1 MIAQGLVD
9 RLRPRGTARSADR
22 YEAPGA
28 RRRTRGRRLGR
39 RGRIALVCGLAL
51 VALLVGC
58 WFWFR
63 DSSLVLASHVTVEG
77 ESGPDAARIRETLKS
92 AAHTMSTLD
101 VDANKLRSAVAPYP
115 IVKDVEVT
123 TQFPHGMRIHVVEQL
138 AVGAIEAGGRKL
150 AVAPDGTLLHDVVVS
165 RSLPLIPL
173 RVPPGGARV
182 TDANALGA
190 IRLLAAAPH
199 RLRSKISEVTTVSGH
214 GLVAQL
220 RNGPAV
226 YFGVAGCVRGARRR
240 RVDGRRLH
248 RRHRSG
254 TPRRRL
260 ERQQLQPDLRRRSD
274 RLWNRSD
281 RHRNRPDRRRN
292 RPDRVR
298 NRPDRDHSGD
308 RHDAHI
314 EHTDRRLTLK

>member
-1 MIAQGLVD
+1 
-9 RLRPRGTARSADR
+9 
-22 YEAPGA
+22 
-28 RRRTRGRRLGR
+28 
-39 RGRIALVCGLAL
+39 
-51 VALLVGC
+51 
-58 WFWFR
+58 
-63 DSSLVLASHVTVEG
+63 
-77 ESGPDAARIRETLKS
+77 
-92 AAHTMSTLD
+92 MSTLD

-199 RLRSKISEVTTVSGH
+199 RLRSEISQVTTVSGH

-226 YFGVAGCVRGARRR
+226 YFGDTTSLRAKWLAASAVLADAGSTGAGYID
-240 RVDGRRLH
+240 VTDPGRPAAGSSGASSSQTSGADQTA
-248 RRHRSG
+248 SG
-254 TPRRRL
+254 TD
-260 ERQQLQPDLRRRSD
+260 QTA
-274 RLWNRSD
+274 
-281 RHRNRPDRRRN
+281 
-292 RPDRVR
+292 
-298 NRPDRDHSGD
+298 SG
-308 RHDAHI
+308 
-314 EHTDRRLTLK
+314 TDQTATGTDPTASGTDPTATTPATATTPTSSTPTGG